1 MTSNAIAALAGPRV
15 PREVRLAV
23 FVLVI
28 AAAVT
33 SVELAMAAWWPG
45 LHTALGIFLPLIV
58 TNCLVLARA
67 ESFASRESLHR
78 ALLDGFAMGLGFLL
92 VLTGQS
98 SWNAWRAVRDQR
110 APARYYGVVYWLF
123 AAVCGLGG
131 AGIVALGVESGTA
144 ILQAFGAV
152 GIVAAWGSLR
162 SWQRWRAGR
171 APANW
176 WLREHYG
183 AILGNGIATHIAF
196 LGIGLRNALPFIE
209 PSLRMQLTWLL
220 PLVVAVLASAYLNR
234 KYGRGARRASP
245 ARAIARS
252 RSTPAV
258 AAIRPDS
265 AG

>member
-1 MTSNAIAALAGPRV
+1 MDLYRTALLLHIAAGSVAL
-15 PREVRLAV
+15 LC
-23 FVLVI
+23 FWT
-28 AAAVT
+28 AAVLRKG
-33 SVELAMAAWWPG
+33 SPRHQRVGRVFLLAMLGVLGSGVP
-45 LHTALGIFLPLIV
+45 LVTALIERGQPV
-58 TNCLVLARA
+58 T
-67 ESFASRESLHR
+67 
-78 ALLDGFAMGLGFLL
+78 AMFLGFLL